1 MVLEMLPKWTKVIL
15 IIILCGGVKVQAFKG
30 GKPDTNPTAVAVM
43 SDGELQCSG
52 TILTNSHILTTA
64 YLVSEVDKESLTII
78 AGETNLAQAD
88 LQYSVKGRFQK
99 YLVDE
104 FLLF

>member
-1 MVLEMLPKWTKVIL
+1 MLPKWTKVIL
-15 IIILCGGVKVQAFKG
+15 VIILCGGVKVQAMVG

-43 SDGELQCSG
+43 LDGKLWQTG
-52 TILTNSHILTTA
+52 TIITDSHILTNA
-64 YLVSEVDKESLTII
+64 GWVFERDKERLTII

>member
-15 IIILCGGVKVQAFKG
+15 VIMLYGGVKVQALKG

-43 SDGELQCSG
+43 LDGELRCSG
-52 TILTNSHILTTA
+52 TILTDSHILTDA
-64 YLVSEVDKESLTII
+64 YRVSGVDKESLTII

-88 LQYSVKGRFQK
+88 HQYSVKGRFQK
-99 YLVDE
+99 YLVAE